1 MNDLLL
7 TLDLQ
12 FFAGDAPTDAPT
24 EPQGDAPTQ
33 TEMQEPQQGS
43 DAPTAAALTLDAVQA
58 FLNEHDDGKKFLQ
71 SFADSRVTDAIKT
84 YEQKTLPKKVQE
96 ELNKKFPPES
106 EAEKQLRD
114 LRAEF
119 EAAQAQAAQ
128 EKLMNAALK
137 NAPNFGVPND
147 IIDLFVRDNEEI
159 TTSNMERFKTHFEA
173 AVDARVQAEIAKR
186 FGEAA
191 DKPAAPNQPTTQY
204 TIADLRNMTSAQ
216 IQALGREKV
225 DAILAAGK

>member
-12 FFAGDAPTDAPT
+12 FFADDAPTDTPT
-24 EPQGDAPTQ
+24 EPTGDAPQQQ
-33 TEMQEPQQGS
+33 TETQQGS
-43 DAPTAAALTLDAVQA
+43 DAPTALTLDAVQA